1 MFYTIAIDL
10 IVIWMLGLIV
20 SFTLG
25 GIIYLLPVVAI
36 TMIIIS
42 LINDRRISKT
52 IITDLMNSTSEMRE
66 SRK

>member
-36 TMIIIS
+36 TMIFIS

-52 IITDLMNSTSEMRE
+52 TITDLMNSTSEMQE